1 MSAFIAAGHRSS
13 IRLLG
18 ACIGLTALASTTLAQ
33 RAPAKTTVD
42 PLVGT
47 WEHNEDYGGVGTRSV
62 LVFFADGAFSHVVA
76 ATTMGR
82 YQVTGNELLISP
94 PSGPAIKMTISIA
107 GDTLREMA
115 AGVFQKLGR
124 DPTMPGDT
132 GLVGRWNGMRAAG
145 AEITQAFTRDGN
157 FRQESPVGGEI
168 GRYEVAGEKI
178 VWIVQLPKKSTR
190 ETGFIRAG
198 DKLQIITPG
207 ENTPMEYTK
216 AR

>member
-1 MSAFIAAGHRSS
+1 MSPFVAAVHRSS

-18 ACIGLTALASTTLAQ
+18 ACLGLTVLASTTSAQ
-33 RAPAKTTVD
+33 GAPAEITSD

-76 ATTMGR
+76 ATTTAR
-82 YQVTGNELLISP
+82 YQVTGNELMISP
-94 PSGPAIKMTISIA
+94 PSGPPIRMTISIA
-107 GDTLREMA
+107 GDTLRQMA
-115 AGVFQKLGR
+115 AGVFQKVGR
-124 DPTMPGDT
+124 DPTASGDA
-132 GLVGRWNGMRAAG
+132 GLVGRWSGRTSTG
-145 AEITQAFTRDGN
+145 AEITQTFTRDGN
-157 FRQESPVGGEI
+157 FRQESPVGGEV

-178 VWIVQLPKKSTR
+178 LWTVQLPKKSTR
-190 ETGFIRAG
+190 KTGFIRAG

-207 ENTPMEYTK
+207 ENTPMEYAK